1 MLIVT
6 EKPSV
11 GRDIAH
17 ALGATI
23 TQHDG
28 YLTVGSD
35 TITWG
40 FGHLVTLASP
50 EVYQASWKRWT
61 LDTLPMLPDPF
72 TLEPVPKTV
81 KQLRL
86 ITKLMRSADLI
97 LSATDADRE
106 GELIFRYIYEWAGV
120 AAPVKRLWLSENTVS
135 GIQAAMAVARPLAD
149 YNALAE
155 AAKARSQAD
164 WLVGL
169 NATRAFT
176 IRHGQ
181 RGQGALSVGRVQTP
195 TLRLIVDRDRAIAE
209 FTPTP
214 YWQLFVTFRAPEGE
228 YLGVWFH
235 ADGQDTIDRLNSR
248 EEADTIA
255 AKIDPD
261 AGGKIVSIEKKR
273 ITVHPPLLF
282 SLNDLQKE
290 ANRRFGLT
298 AQQTLDVAQSLYE
311 KHLVSYPRT
320 DARHVTHAI
329 AASFPSRLKSLAASS
344 AYEALIGG
352 LATPLATKRI
362 VDEAKVATAGHYAII
377 PTGMVPRGLPDRESK
392 IFDLIARRLIASLM
406 PAGTDERTV
415 VITEASSER
424 FQTRGTTI
432 VEAGWRSALRTLPED
447 KEEDSD
453 DAKSGRPD
461 KIPPGLKKN
470 QAVLIVKSDVQSKE
484 TKAPPALNDASL
496 LALMEKF
503 GLGTPATRARIVEV
517 LLTRDYIERA
527 KKTLVSTEKGR
538 VLLTLVPDD
547 IQNPD
552 MTGAWESR
560 LEAIAEGREA
570 ASPFLEDIR
579 LYTTKIVNAAREQ
592 KAQVIASDFGLC
604 PLCGVGQVIIGKK
617 GYGCSRWREGCSFT
631 IWRQL
636 AGKKLTEAQVKT
648 LVAGKTTA
656 LLKGFKSKAGKSFSA
671 KLHFDPTTGK
681 VEFVF
686 APPTK
691 KSTKNTSTPSSM

>member
-17 ALGATI
+17 ALGPHVTS
-23 TQHDG
+23 HDG
-28 YLTVGSD
+28 YLTVGDD

-50 EVYQASWKRWT
+50 ETYQAEWKRWT

-72 TLEPVPKTV
+72 TLEPVPKTL

-86 ITKLMRSADLI
+86 IAKLMRGADLI

-106 GELIFRYIYEWAGV
+106 GELIFRYIYEWAAV
-120 AAPVKRLWLSENTVS
+120 TAPVKRLWLSENTVS
-135 GIQAAMAVARPLAD
+135 GIQTALAAAKPLAH
-149 YNALAE
+149 YNSLAE

-195 TLRLIVDRDRAIAE
+195 TLRLIVDRDRAIRE

-214 YWQLFVTFRAPEGE
+214 YWQLVVTFRAPQGE
-228 YLGVWFH
+228 YQGVWFRS
-235 ADGQDTIDRLNSR
+235 DGKDTTDRFNGR
-248 EEADTIA
+248 EEADRIA
-255 AKIDPD
+255 AKINPD
-261 AGGKIVSIEKKR
+261 DDGKILSIEKKR
-273 ITVHPPLLF
+273 VTVHPPLLF

-298 AQQTLDVAQSLYE
+298 AQQTLDVAQALYE
-311 KHLVSYPRT
+311 KHLISYPRT

-329 AASFPSRLKSLAASS
+329 AASFGSRLKTILETSAYRSLADS
-344 AYEALIGG
+344 LPD
-352 LATPLATKRI
+352 PLRVKRL
-362 VDEAKVATAGHYAII
+362 VDDAKVATAGHYAMI
-377 PTGMVPRGLPDRESK
+377 PTGAVPHGLPDREAK
-392 IFDLIARRLIASLM
+392 IFDLVARRLIASLM
-406 PAGTDERTV
+406 PSGTDERTV
-415 VITEASSER
+415 VITEVAAEL
-424 FQTRGTTI
+424 FQTRGTTVI
-432 VEAGWRSALRTLPED
+432 EAGWRAALKALPED
-447 KEEDSD
+447 NDEESA
-453 DAKSGRPD
+453 DAKSGRPT
-461 KIPPGLKKN
+461 KIPLGLKKS
-470 QAVLIVKSDVQSKE
+470 QAVTVDHSDVQSKE

-517 LLTRDYIERA
+517 LLTRDYIERS

-538 VLLTLVPDD
+538 TLLTLVPDD

-552 MTGAWESR
+552 MTGTWESR
-560 LEAIAEGREA
+560 LEAIADGREDA
-570 ASPFLEDIR
+570 APFLEDIR
-579 LYTTKIVNAAREQ
+579 LYTTQIVNAAKQQ
-592 KAQVIASDFGLC
+592 KAQIIASDFGLC
-604 PLCGVGQVIIGKK
+604 PVCRTGQVIAGKK

-631 IWRQL
+631 IWHQL
-636 AGKKLTEAQVKT
+636 AGKKLSETQIKT
-648 LVAGKTTA
+648 LLAGKTTA

-671 KLHFDPTTGK
+671 KLHLDPSTGK
-681 VEFVF
+681 VEFIF
-686 APPTK
+686 SAPP
-691 KSTKNTSTPSSM
+691 KSTPKPSTRRSM

>member
-11 GRDIAH
+11 GRDIAQ
-17 ALGATI
+17 ALGAPI

-28 YLTVGSD
+28 YLTVGAD

-50 EVYQASWKRWT
+50 EVYQPSWQRWT
-61 LDTLPMLPDPF
+61 LDTLPMLPDAF
-72 TLEPVPKTV
+72 ALEPVPKTI

-86 ITKLMRSADLI
+86 IAKLMRSADLI

-106 GELIFRYIYEWAGV
+106 GELIFRYIYEWAAV
-120 AAPVKRLWLSENTVS
+120 TVPVKRLWLSENTV
-135 GIQAAMAVARPLAD
+135 AAIRTALTTAKPLAH

-176 IRHGQ
+176 LRHGQ

-195 TLRLIVDRDRAIAE
+195 TLRLIVDRDLAILH

-214 YWQLFVTFRAPEGE
+214 YWQFVVTFRTKESE
-228 YLGVWFH
+228 YLGVWFRSE
-235 ADGQDTIDRLNSR
+235 GQETQDRFNSR
-248 EEADTIA
+248 EDADKIA
-255 AKIDPD
+255 EKIHPD
-261 AGGKIVSIEKKR
+261 DTGVIVSIEKKR
-273 ITVHPPLLF
+273 VTIHPPLLF

-290 ANRRFGLT
+290 GNRRFGLT
-298 AQQTLDVAQSLYE
+298 AQQTLDVAQTLYE
-311 KHLVSYPRT
+311 KHLISYPRT

-329 AASFPSRLKSLAASS
+329 AASFGSRLKAILASDAYQGLTASLPS
-344 AYEALIGG
+344 
-352 LATPLATKRI
+352 PLVVKRL
-362 VDEAKVATAGHYAII
+362 VDETKVAAAGHYAII
-377 PTGMVPRGLPDRESK
+377 PTGTLPKGLPDRESK

-406 PAGTDERTV
+406 PPGMDERVT
-415 VITEASSER
+415 VITKVDTEQ
-424 FQTRGTTI
+424 FQTRGTTVI
-432 VEAGWRSALRTLPED
+432 EAGWRMALKALPED
-447 KEEDSD
+447 KDRDDSD
-453 DAKSGRPD
+453 PKSHGAA

-470 QAVLIVKSDVQSKE
+470 QTVHVANGDVQRKE

-496 LALMEKF
+496 LALMEKH
-503 GLGTPATRARIVEV
+503 GLGTPATRSRIVEV
-517 LLTRDYIERA
+517 LLARDYVERL

-538 VLLTLVPDD
+538 SLLALVPED

-552 MTGAWESR
+552 MTGTWESR
-560 LEAIAEGREA
+560 LEAIAQGREDA
-570 ASPFLEDIR
+570 TAFLHDIR
-579 LYTTKIVNAAREQ
+579 RYTSQIVDAAKQQ
-592 KAQVIASDFGLC
+592 KAQVIASDLGLC
-604 PLCGVGQVIIGKK
+604 PLCKVGQVIAGKK

-636 AGKKLTEAQVKT
+636 AGKKLSETQVKT
-648 LVAGKTTA
+648 LLAGKTTGI
-656 LLKGFKSKAGKSFSA
+656 LKGFKSKAGKSFSA
-671 KLHFDPTTGK
+671 KLHLDPATGK
-681 VEFVF
+681 VEFIF
-686 APPTK
+686 
-691 KSTKNTSTPSSM
+691 STPEKSRKTSSAQRSL